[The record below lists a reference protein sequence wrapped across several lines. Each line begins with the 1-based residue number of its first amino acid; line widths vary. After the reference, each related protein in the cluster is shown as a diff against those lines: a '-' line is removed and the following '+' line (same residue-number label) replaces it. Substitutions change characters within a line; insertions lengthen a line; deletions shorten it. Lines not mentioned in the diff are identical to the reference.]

1 MTYSDTARG
10 APPAGPRGARTRSC
24 AVNKYRRRVIILVVS
39 RGGSVP
45 SAAPPPASVA
55 KLYAHAHTAESRH
68 TPSLNALNDMYR
80 SDCEN

>member
-1 MTYSDTARG
+1 MTYSDTARRS
-10 APPAGPRGARTRSC
+10 ARGAARRAHPVLG

-68 TPSLNALNDMYR
+68 PRHSTALTTHVPLGL
-80 SDCEN
+80 

>member
-1 MTYSDTARG
+1 MTYTATPPG

-68 TPSLNALNDMYR
+68 PRHSTALTTHVPLGL
-80 SDCEN
+80 

>member
-1 MTYSDTARG
+1 MTYSDTARRS
-10 APPAGPRGARTRSC
+10 ARRAGPRGARTRSC

-68 TPSLNALNDMYR
+68 TRHSTP
-80 SDCEN
+80 